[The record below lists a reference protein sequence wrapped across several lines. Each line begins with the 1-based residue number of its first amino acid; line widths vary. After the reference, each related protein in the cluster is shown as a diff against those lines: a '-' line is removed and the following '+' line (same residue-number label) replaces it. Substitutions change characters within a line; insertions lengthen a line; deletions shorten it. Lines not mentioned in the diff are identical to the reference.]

1 MKAVL
6 KIFDGFVRCMNAAGS
21 LWILLVTVLI
31 NTDVIARFL
40 FNEPVRGVPL
50 VITMSLI
57 AIVFLQLPDA
67 LLAGRLTRNDTVI
80 GALLLSVPKIGHAV
94 QALYHAAGVLLMVL
108 LIQFSTPLFQ
118 KAWDSNAFL
127 GSRGDFTLPEWP
139 FKLLI
144 VVGSVAVGLQ
154 FLRLMWL
161 DLRAISGKSNE
172 GLVGSASPH
181 E

>member
-1 MKAVL
+1 MRIVL
-6 KIFDGFVRCMNAAGS
+6 KAFDGFVRCMNAAGS

-31 NTDVIARFL
+31 NTDVVARFG

-67 LLAGRLTRNDTVI
+67 LLAGRLTRNDSLL
-80 GALLLSVPKIGHAV
+80 GKLLLERPKIGHAL
-94 QALYHAAGVLLMVL
+94 QALYHAAGLMLMVL
-108 LIQFSTPLFQ
+108 LVQFSGPMFA
-118 KAWDSNAFL
+118 KAWTSDAFL

-144 VVGSVAVGLQ
+144 VVGSIAVGLQ
-154 FLRLMWL
+154 FLRLTWL
-161 DLRAISGKSNE
+161 DLRAIAGKPNE
-172 GLVGSASPH
+172 GLGAAGTH
-181 E
+181 AE